1 MLFWYCI
8 DDTLASHFE
17 LAALG
22 TVPLWVVIVVG
33 LIPASYTASLRINTK

>member
-22 TVPLWVVIVVG
+22 SIPLWVVIVAG
-33 LIPASYTASLRINTK
+33 LIPASITAPLHVKR